1 MHSAPCVLS
10 PCRSPQQ
17 PFFLKGVRLV
27 NSGDYSSA
35 VDHLEEALRLY
46 LHECDLCRAD
56 CEVVVPLPP
65 ATDYYMV
72 LAGQSSVSK
81 KESLRGVYS
90 EQGR

>member
-1 MHSAPCVLS
+1 MRQKSVCSS
-10 PCRSPQQ
+10 PISPPAVSPPPPRPPQ

-56 CEVVVPLPP
+56 CDGVVPLLPP
-65 ATDYYMV
+65 DTDFYAV
-72 LAGQSSVSK
+72 LAG
-81 KESLRGVYS
+81 
-90 EQGR
+90 

>member
-1 MHSAPCVLS
+1 MSS
-10 PCRSPQQ
+10 PPPRPPQ

-56 CEVVVPLPP
+56 CESVVPLPSD
-65 ATDYYMV
+65 TDYYAV
-72 LAGQSSVSK
+72 LAGSWNVF
-81 KESLRGVYS
+81 RT
-90 EQGR
+90 